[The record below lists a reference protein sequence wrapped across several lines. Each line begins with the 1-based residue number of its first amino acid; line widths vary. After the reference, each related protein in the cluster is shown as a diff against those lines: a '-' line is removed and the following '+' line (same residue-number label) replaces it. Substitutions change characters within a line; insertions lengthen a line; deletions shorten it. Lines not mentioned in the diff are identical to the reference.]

1 MDFIIIFLLLA
12 LVAEI
17 IGTVGGFGSSLL
29 FVPLASLFFDFH
41 SVLGITAIFH
51 LSSNVSKIYFFR
63 KGYDKNLILKMGI
76 PAILFVFIGSLL
88 SKHFDSM
95 ILEFAL
101 GIFLLTMSLLL
112 LIFKRLQIKPN
123 TTNAISGGIL
133 SGFIAGLLGTGGAI
147 RGITM
152 AAFGLSTEVFIATS
166 AIIDLGIDFTRSIVY
181 TANGYVHAH
190 DLYLIPLLLLVSI
203 VGTFLGK
210 KILSK
215 MTQSQ
220 FRKGVLILVLLTGLA
235 TVIKI
240 TYPFF
245 NLN

>member
-1 MDFIIIFLLLA
+1 
-12 LVAEI
+12 
-17 IGTVGGFGSSLL
+17 
-29 FVPLASLFFDFH
+29 
-41 SVLGITAIFH
+41 
-51 LSSNVSKIYFFR
+51 
-63 KGYDKNLILKMGI
+63 MGI

-88 SKHFDSM
+88 SKHIDSI
-95 ILEFAL
+95 ILEFTL
-101 GIFLLTMSLLL
+101 GIFLLSMSLLL
-112 LIFKRLQIKPN
+112 LLFKSLQIKPN

-152 AAFGLSTEVFIATS
+152 AAFGLGTEVFIATS

-203 VGTFLGK
+203 LGTFIGK
-210 KILSK
+210 KILEK

-240 TYPFF
+240 TYPY
-245 NLN
+245 LNFS